1 MRRALAL
8 LVLAVPLFS
17 ATADDLLAAAIATV
31 PADEAGPGSPARA
44 QAIATV
50 VDLPGLEPH
59 DKLVLQVALAEAWL
73 DAYAAAK
80 AEAAA
85 QAVLAVAGADPV
97 LRERA
102 GLALVAA
109 WQLRAQAA
117 EPALP
122 DLLAAVAAL
131 SPRVR
136 ARALTAR
143 AQVKLVA
150 KDASALVDL
159 DAALALLAAAEAG
172 ERVPVYALRLTA
184 MEDTGAKPEA
194 IRAWLDTHRTDPAA
208 SLAAESALSA
218 GQKLAGQP
226 APPLRLKRLDGQAG
240 EVDLAALK
248 GRPALIAV
256 VASWSK
262 PAAAFAQAAEAARAR
277 WQRPRDVGLAV
288 IGVSLDTK
296 DTLAA
301 LPAWIAAQG
310 ITYPLAGEGLGWDS
324 EVAATWHWESLP
336 QLILVDAQGQVV
348 ANDIGGASA
357 AELAANL
364 DAAIAPLFGGGK
376 APAGAAPA
384 APRPVADDG
393 IP

>member
-1 MRRALAL
+1 MRCAVLLFALA
-8 LVLAVPLFS
+8 APLGA
-17 ATADDLLAAAIATV
+17 ATADDLLTAAVATV

-44 QAIATV
+44 QAIAAV
-50 VDLPGLEPH
+50 VDTPGLEPA
-59 DKLVLQVALAEAWL
+59 DKLVLEAALAEAWL
-73 DAYAAAK
+73 DAYAAPK

-85 QAVLAVAGADPV
+85 QTVLAAVDADAA

-102 GLALVAA
+102 GLVLVAA

-117 EPALP
+117 EPVLP

-131 SPRVR
+131 PPRVR
-136 ARALTAR
+136 ARALSAR
-143 AQVKLVA
+143 AQVKLAA
-150 KDASALVDL
+150 KDASALADL
-159 DAALALLAAAEAG
+159 DAALALLASAEAG
-172 ERVPVYALRLTA
+172 ERVPLYALRLTA

-194 IRAWLDTHRTDPAA
+194 IRAWLDAHRTDPAA
-208 SLAAESALSA
+208 TLAAESALSA
-218 GQKLAGQP
+218 GQRLAGQP
-226 APPLRLKRLDGQAG
+226 APPLHLKRLDGQLG
-240 EVDLAALK
+240 EVDLAALR
-248 GRPALIAV
+248 GRPVLIV
-256 VASWSK
+256 VIATWSK

-277 WQRPRDVGLAV
+277 WQRSRDAGLAV

-296 DTLAA
+296 DTLAG
-301 LPAWIAAQG
+301 LLAWIAAQG
-310 ITYPLAGEGLGWDS
+310 LAYPLAGEGLGWDS

-348 ANDIGGASA
+348 ANALGGATA

-376 APAGAAPA
+376 PAVGAPVPTARPAG
-384 APRPVADDG
+384 DDG